1 MGELQS
7 KIAPY
12 SVKVAL
18 VAGEHSGDILGADL
32 IRALKLLYPQAE
44 FYGIGGERMKV
55 EGFSALFDMEELAV
69 MGIVEVLGRL
79 PRLLKVRKELLGHLT
94 ATQPD
99 VFIGIDAPDFNIPV
113 ELKLKAAGIKTVH
126 YVSPSVWAWRQKRI
140 FKIAKATNMVLA
152 LLPFEK
158 AFYDKFA
165 VPCSFVGHTLA
176 DQMPLQP
183 DKAAAKTEL
192 GLNPEAPVLAIMPGS
207 RTNEIKLL
215 AADYLL
221 AAQELKRQQPD
232 LQLICNMVTE
242 QKAELFKQ
250 IKQQVAP
257 DLVVQLE
264 IGKARTTLTAADAV
278 FIASGTAT
286 LEAML
291 AKTAMVVGY
300 KMNWLTHQIA
310 KWLVKLKFFSLPN
323 LLADKALVTELL
335 QEQVTVEN
343 LVKAMAPLLQDQ
355 KAQQACV
362 GSFTE
367 LHQLIRC
374 NASEQAAAAIAKVME
389 NPV

>member
-1 MGELQS
+1 MSELQS
-7 KIAPY
+7 KVVP
-12 SVKVAL
+12 SVVKIAL

-32 IRALKLLYPQAE
+32 IRALKQLYPNAQ
-44 FYGIGGERMKV
+44 FYGIGGERMNAQ
-55 EGFSALFDMEELAV
+55 GFDALFDMEELAV

-79 PRLLKVRKELLGHLT
+79 PRLLQVRKELLAHLT
-94 ATQPD
+94 ATGPD

-140 FKIAKATNMVLA
+140 FKIAKATHMVLA

-158 AFYDKFA
+158 AFYDKFD

-183 DKAAAKTEL
+183 DKTAAKIEL
-192 GLNPEAPVLAIMPGS
+192 GLKPDAPVLAIMPGS

-221 AAQELKRQQPD
+221 AAQELQRQQPD

-242 QKAELFKQ
+242 QKAALFRQ
-250 IKQQVAP
+250 IKQQIAP
-257 DLVVQLE
+257 ELQLQLE

-310 KWLVKLKFFSLPN
+310 KRLVKLKYFSLPN
-323 LLADKALVTELL
+323 LLADQALVTELL
-335 QEQVTVEN
+335 QEQVTVEH
-343 LVKAMAPLLQDQ
+343 LIKAMAPLLQDQ
-355 KAQQACV
+355 DAQRSCV
-362 GSFTE
+362 SSFTQ

-374 NASEQAAAAIAKVME
+374 NASEQAAAAVAKVIQG
-389 NPV
+389 

>member
-44 FYGIGGERMKV
+44 FYGIGGERMKA

-79 PRLLKVRKELLGHLT
+79 PRLLQVRKELLANLT

-192 GLNPEAPVLAIMPGS
+192 GLKPEAPVLAIMPGS

-242 QKAELFKQ
+242 QKAELFRQ

-257 DLVVQLE
+257 ELQVQLE

-310 KWLVKLKFFSLPN
+310 KRLVKLKFFSLPN
-323 LLADKALVTELL
+323 LLADKSLVTELL

>member
-44 FYGIGGERMKV
+44 FYGIGGERMKA

-99 VFIGIDAPDFNIPV
+99 IFIGIDAPDFNIPV
-113 ELKLKAAGIKTVH
+113 ELKLKAAGVKTVH

-242 QKAELFKQ
+242 QKAALFRQ

-264 IGKARTTLTAADAV
+264 IGKARTVLTAADAV

-310 KWLVKLKFFSLPN
+310 KRLVKLKFFSLPN

-335 QEQVTVEN
+335 QEQVTVEH

>member
-1 MGELQS
+1 MIKDLNNNHIV
-7 KIAPY
+7 KI
-12 SVKVAL
+12 AL

-44 FYGIGGERMKV
+44 FYGIGGERMKA
-55 EGFSALFDMEELAV
+55 EGFDALFDMEELAV

-79 PRLLKVRKELLGHLT
+79 PRLLQVRKELLEHLT

-192 GLNPEAPVLAIMPGS
+192 GLNSNAPVLAIMPGS

-215 AADYLL
+215 AADYLT
-221 AAQELKRQQPD
+221 AAAELKAQQPN

-242 QKAELFKQ
+242 QKAALFRQ

-257 DLVVQLE
+257 DLAVQLE
-264 IGKARTTLTAADAV
+264 IGKARTVLTAADAV

-310 KWLVKLKFFSLPN
+310 KRLVKLKFFSLPN

-335 QEQVTVEN
+335 QEQVTVQN
-343 LVKAMAPLLQDQ
+343 LVKAMTPLLQDQ
-355 KAQQACV
+355 QAQQACV

-374 NASEQAAAAIAKVME
+374 NASEQAAAAIAKVMDAA
-389 NPV
+389 V

>member
-44 FYGIGGERMKV
+44 FYGIGGERMKA

-242 QKAELFKQ
+242 QKAALFRQ

-264 IGKARTTLTAADAV
+264 IGKARTVLTAADAV

-310 KWLVKLKFFSLPN
+310 KRLVKLKFFSLPN

-335 QEQVTVEN
+335 QEQVTVEH

>member
-1 MGELQS
+1 MAELQS
-7 KIAPY
+7 KI
-12 SVKVAL
+12 KIAL

-44 FYGIGGERMKV
+44 FYGIGGERMKAQ
-55 EGFSALFDMEELAV
+55 GLNALFDMEELAV

-79 PRLLKVRKELLGHLT
+79 PRLLQVRKELLAHLT
-94 ATQPD
+94 TTQPD

-192 GLNPEAPVLAIMPGS
+192 GLKPQAPVLAIMPGS

-221 AAQELKRQQPD
+221 AAAELQRQQPD

-242 QKAELFKQ
+242 QKAELFRK

-257 DLVVQLE
+257 DLAVQLE

-310 KWLVKLKFFSLPN
+310 KRLVKLKFFSLPN
-323 LLADKALVTELL
+323 LLADQALVTELL
-335 QEQVTVEN
+335 QEQVTVDN
-343 LVKAMAPLLQDQ
+343 LVKAMAPLLQNPA
-355 KAQQACV
+355 AQQACIRR
-362 GSFTE
+362 FTE

-389 NPV
+389 TSV

>member
-1 MGELQS
+1 MSELQFRGDPS
-7 KIAPY
+7 VVKI
-12 SVKVAL
+12 AL

-32 IRALKLLYPQAE
+32 IRALKQLYPNAQ
-44 FYGIGGERMKV
+44 FYGIGGERMKAQ
-55 EGFSALFDMEELAV
+55 GFQALFDMEELAV

-79 PRLLKVRKELLGHLT
+79 PRLLQVRKELLAHLT
-94 ATQPD
+94 ATEPD

-158 AFYDKFA
+158 AFYDKFD

-183 DKAAAKTEL
+183 DKTAAKLEL
-192 GLNPEAPVLAIMPGS
+192 GLKPDSPVLAIMPGS

-221 AAQELKRQQPD
+221 AAQELQRQQPD

-242 QKAELFKQ
+242 QKAQVFNQ

-257 DLVVQLE
+257 ELQLHLE

-310 KWLVKLKFFSLPN
+310 KRLVKLKFFSLPN
-323 LLADKALVTELL
+323 LLADQALVTELL
-335 QEQVTVEN
+335 QEQVTVEH
-343 LVKAMAPLLQDQ
+343 LIKAMAPLLQDQ
-355 KAQQACV
+355 NARHSCV
-362 GSFTE
+362 SSFTQ

-374 NASEQAAAAIAKVME
+374 NASEQAAAAVAKVIQG
-389 NPV
+389 

>member
-1 MGELQS
+1 MIKDLNNNHIV
-7 KIAPY
+7 KI
-12 SVKVAL
+12 AL

-32 IRALKLLYPQAE
+32 IRALKQLYPQAE
-44 FYGIGGERMKV
+44 FYGIGGERMKA
-55 EGFSALFDMEELAV
+55 EGFQALFDMEELAV

-79 PRLLKVRKELLGHLT
+79 PRLLKVRKELLAHLT
-94 ATQPD
+94 TTQPD
-99 VFIGIDAPDFNIPV
+99 VFVGIDAPDFNIPV

-140 FKIAKATNMVLA
+140 FKIAKATHMVLA

-192 GLNPEAPVLAIMPGS
+192 GLNPDAPVLAIMPGS

-215 AADYLL
+215 AADYLS
-221 AAQELKRQQPD
+221 AAAELKAQQPG

-242 QKAELFKQ
+242 QKAELFRQ

-257 DLVVQLE
+257 DLAVQLE
-264 IGKARTTLTAADAV
+264 TGKARTVLTAADAV

-300 KMNWLTHQIA
+300 KMNLLTHQIA
-310 KWLVKLKFFSLPN
+310 KRLVKLKFFSLPN

-335 QEQVTVEN
+335 QEQVTVQN
-343 LVKAMAPLLQDQ
+343 LVEAMAPLLQDQ
-355 KAQQACV
+355 QAQQACV

-389 NPV
+389 DAV

>member
-1 MGELQS
+1 MIKDLKNNNIER
-7 KIAPY
+7 I
-12 SVKVAL
+12 AL

-32 IRALKLLYPQAE
+32 IRALKQLYPQAE
-44 FYGIGGERMKV
+44 FFGIGGERMKAQ
-55 EGFSALFDMEELAV
+55 GFDALFDMEELAV

-79 PRLLKVRKELLGHLT
+79 PRLLQVRKELLSQLI
-94 ATQPD
+94 AAKPD

-158 AFYDKFA
+158 AFYDKFG

-221 AAQELKRQQPD
+221 AAQELKRQQPE

-242 QKAELFKQ
+242 QKAQVFNQ

-257 DLVVQLE
+257 DLPLQLE

-310 KWLVKLKFFSLPN
+310 KRLVKLKFFSLPN

-343 LVKAMAPLLQDQ
+343 LVKAMAPLLQEQ
-355 KAQQACV
+355 KAQHSCV
-362 GSFTE
+362 SSFTA

-374 NASEQAAAAIAKVME
+374 NASEQAAAAVAKVMDGE
-389 NPV
+389 V